1 MTWNPAGHS
10 PRRRGANLLTIA
22 PLGKWVGGMSPR
34 YSSAA
39 LAAFGLLMALA
50 GCGKVEKTATVKD
63 ESNVVLNA
71 DSGLSEAEVARK
83 TPEMRKS
90 GEVRV
95 ALRGEILQADAE
107 RQVLIVTHDEIKGYM
122 PAMTMEFKVTKADVA
137 NAKPGQRIRAELVER
152 GEDYFLEKIWPDD
165 SVTVSTLDAAAKAI
179 AQDTTIRGKDAY
191 REIGENLPTFT
202 LLDQEGRTVPANRF
216 RGKRVV
222 LNFIFTRC
230 PIATMCPAATLKM
243 AQLQK
248 SAREAGAKDFELVSI
263 SLDPEFDTPG
273 VLRDYAE
280 VRGLDLANW
289 SFLTGP
295 DAAVRH
301 LLAQLGVIREFE
313 GATIKHTLATVLIDE
328 QGRII
333 YRADGSSWQID
344 DFVKRLR
351 KS

>member
-10 PRRRGANLLTIA
+10 PGRKGANLLTILR
-22 PLGKWVGGMSPR
+22 LGKWVGGMLPR
-34 YSSAA
+34 YSCAA
-39 LAAFGLLMALA
+39 VVMFCLLMVAA
-50 GCGKVEKTATVKD
+50 GCGKRPDSASGSANTNATPV
-63 ESNVVLNA
+63 A
-71 DSGLSEAEVARK
+71 PAEIRHPLK
-83 TPEMRKS
+83 
-90 GEVRV
+90 
-95 ALRGEILQADAE
+95 GEILQADGE

-152 GEDYFLEKIWPDD
+152 NGDYFLEKIWPDD
-165 SVTVSTLDAAAKAI
+165 TVTVSTLDAAAKAL
-179 AQDTTIRGKDAY
+179 AQDTAIRGKEAY
-191 REIGENLPTFT
+191 REIGENLPGFT
-202 LLDQEGRTVPANRF
+202 LLDQEGRTVAANRF

-243 AQLQK
+243 AQLQQA
-248 SAREAGAKDFELVSI
+248 AREAGAKDFELVSV
-263 SLDPEFDTPG
+263 SLDPEYDTPG

-280 VRGLDLANW
+280 ARGLDLANW

-295 DAAVRH
+295 DTAVRH
-301 LLAQLGVIREFE
+301 LLTQLGVIREFE

-328 QGRII
+328 TGRII

-344 DFVKRLR
+344 DFVKRLKR
-351 KS
+351 T